1 MVVSAIIFIIVSA
14 SAVPAAAAETN
25 SYDERL
31 SSLEN
36 AQASDADSID
46 ALNNRVS
53 DLEGESANNQQIL
66 NSINDKLQTIISN
79 YDADKQSET
88 EKETADREQEEA
100 QRQEDL
106 QNYTDLYNKIAEGFE
121 VNHQDNI
128 ASSESLEGLNDK
140 WTKYQKSFDQRA
152 SLEDE
157 RYQASAD
164 DEQEQKQQSL
174 SNIQVIVLGLG
185 MVCGA
190 IFGLIFSRWYT

>member
-1 MVVSAIIFIIVSA
+1 MIVSAILFFIVSA

-36 AQASDADSID
+36 SQASDADSID